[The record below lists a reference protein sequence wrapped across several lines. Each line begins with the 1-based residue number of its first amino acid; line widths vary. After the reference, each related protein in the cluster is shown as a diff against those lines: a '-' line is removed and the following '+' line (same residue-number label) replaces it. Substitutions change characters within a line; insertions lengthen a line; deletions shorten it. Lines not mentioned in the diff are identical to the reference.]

1 MSSWTW
7 AQQNSDCIFT
17 SPSQEMLYT
26 RVRVKPFS
34 GGAALGRSQV
44 EAVTSEVECKL
55 CVPETRSEVL
65 SLVVAGCSKHCSW
78 GLLPSVMFLPTNKS
92 WFGSFGSVWSRHKLF
107 LVLFLLLE
115 FHLSER
121 ASTLLDQA
129 DSKSKLFSYICVTE
143 TPPARDMTI
152 LYKYIQSIVQAI
164 LVPFYPLSFFSS
176 FITDTLAKLFCLHLC
191 CFPFL
196 CLWPHFN
203 YLFWKE
209 PHPCVLSA
217 VENFKVI
224 F

>member
-1 MSSWTW
+1 M
-7 AQQNSDCIFT
+7 
-17 SPSQEMLYT
+17 
-26 RVRVKPFS
+26 
-34 GGAALGRSQV
+34 
-44 EAVTSEVECKL
+44 ECKL

-164 LVPFYPLSFFSS
+164 LVPFYPLLLLTLLQSYSVSISAAFHSFVFDHISITCSGKSPTPVCYQQWKISRWYFRREWLNCIQPININYGCQINTNSS
-176 FITDTLAKLFCLHLC
+176 DI
-191 CFPFL
+191 
-196 CLWPHFN
+196 
-203 YLFWKE
+203 
-209 PHPCVLSA
+209 V
-217 VENFKVI
+217 
-224 F
+224 